1 MYTKAGTI
9 QASKYDFSNYI
20 EGYDVYNS
28 KIIELAK
35 EHEDE
40 KVDYLITTMDY
51 RPDLIAQ
58 ELYGDTK
65 FVAFLMIST
74 ALGLEGYK
82 KGTTIRVLPRGV
94 FDEIINSL

>member
-28 KIIELAK
+28 KIIELVK

-65 FVAFLMIST
+65 FVAFLMITT

-82 KGTTIRVLPRGV
+82 KGTTIRVLPRRV

>member
-1 MYTKAGTI
+1 
-9 QASKYDFSNYI
+9 
-20 EGYDVYNS
+20 
-28 KIIELAK
+28 
-35 EHEDE
+35 
-40 KVDYLITTMDY
+40 MDY

-65 FVAFLMIST
+65 FVAFLMITT

-82 KGTTIRVLPRGV
+82 KGTTIRVLPRRV